1 MRIFLTGATG
11 FIGRALTL
19 RLLRDGHQVVAYAR
33 DGAKARANLGG
44 EVEIHE
50 AAAGL
55 EQGIS
60 GCDAI
65 INLGGEPIFVGRWT
79 AARKALLKESRVSLT
94 RGLVDAIGKSNA
106 RPKVLISTSAV
117 GYYGDRKDERL
128 DESATPGG
136 DFLADICKAWEDE
149 AQKASAHGARVA
161 IVRIGLVMG
170 QEGGALQKMLP
181 PFQMGV
187 GGRLGSGRQYMPWI
201 HLEDLVEIF
210 VQALSDA
217 RFQGPI
223 NGTAPTP
230 VTNNEFTKALGRA
243 LGRPTI
249 FPVPSPALHL
259 VLGEAAGAL
268 LGGQNAVPAKLLGWG
283 FNFKHTEIGPAL
295 LGIVRPRG
303 VEIGPAKDLP
313 EVEYLKRR
321 GARKMLS
328 ATTEIDAPLEEVFEF
343 FKKAENLGAMTPP
356 ALAFDIQTRLPIPM
370 GTGTV
375 IDYVIRL
382 GPVPM
387 KWRTLIERFE
397 PGVKFVDSQQRGP
410 YQSWWHEHH
419 FRAFEGRTLM
429 EDRVY
434 FSAPFGPIGRI
445 AEQLFIAPMLQRIFA
460 YRATAIR
467 LRFGV
472 SRRHDQRRAA

>member
-19 RLLRDGHQVVAYAR
+19 RLLREGHQVVAYAR
-33 DGAKARANLGG
+33 DAAKARANLGG
-44 EVEIHE
+44 EVEIAE
-50 AAAGL
+50 ASAGL

-79 AARKALLKESRVSLT
+79 PARKALLKESRVSLT
-94 RGLVDAIGKSNA
+94 RGLVDAIGKSST

-128 DESATPGG
+128 DESAGPGS
-136 DFLADICKAWEDE
+136 DFLADICNAWEVE
-149 AQKASAHGARVA
+149 AQKAVAHGTRVA

-170 QEGGALQKMLP
+170 PEGGALQKMLP

-210 VQALSDA
+210 AQAVTDP

-223 NGTAPTP
+223 NGTAPKP
-230 VTNNEFTKALGRA
+230 VTNLEFTKALGHA

-283 FNFKHTEIGPAL
+283 FSFKHPELGPAL
-295 LGIVRPRG
+295 EGIVRPRG
-303 VEIGPAKDLP
+303 VEIGPAQNPPD
-313 EVEYLKRR
+313 VEYLRRR
-321 GARKMLS
+321 GAKKMLS
-328 ATTEIDAPLEEVFEF
+328 ATTEIDAPIAEVFEF
-343 FKKAENLGAMTPP
+343 FNKAENLGAMTPP
-356 ALAFDIQTRLPIPM
+356 ALAFDIQTKLPIPM

-387 KWRTLIERFE
+387 KWRTLIEGFE
-397 PGVKFVDSQQRGP
+397 PGVKFVDSQQQGP
-410 YQSWWHEHH
+410 YRSWWHEHH
-419 FRAFEGRTLM
+419 FRAFDGGTLM

-445 AEQLFIAPMLQRIFA
+445 AEQLFIAPMLQRIFS

-467 LRFGV
+467 LRFGTTQ
-472 SRRHDQRRAA
+472 RHDQRRAA